1 MKKQVIE
8 ETLKKIKQDKIE
20 PTPKWH
26 FQLKNYAVW
35 LSFIGLVFL
44 GGISLGLLIYFSLG
58 LGQEMA
64 DFSDR
69 PQHLFAFWRF
79 LPHFWLALIPIVFF
93 LAFLIFRKTK
103 NGYHYDNLLIFLG
116 LLFSFVLLGNAV
128 YFSNNSEK
136 MNNCV
141 FRDIPYY
148 EEISYDKERMWSR
161 PELGFLGGKI
171 IKLENDNLNLEDFV
185 GTVWLVNFDEDIKM
199 GRRVSLVPD
208 VLIKIIGQKTDEN
221 VFEAEEIRSWERLK
235 GASRRAEICPMHRF

>member
-8 ETLKKIKQDKIE
+8 ETLKKIKQEKIE

-26 FQLKNYAVW
+26 FLLKNYAVW
-35 LSFIGLVFL
+35 LGFFGLVFL

-69 PQHLFAFWRF
+69 PQHLFSFWRF
-79 LPHFWLALIPIVFF
+79 LPHFWLILIPIVFF

-116 LLFSFVLLGNAV
+116 LLFSFALLGNAI
-128 YFSNNSEK
+128 YFSRNSE
-136 MNNCV
+136 MMDDCL
-141 FRDIPYY
+141 FRDVPYY
-148 EEISYDKERMWSR
+148 KDVSYDKERMWSR

-171 IKLENDNLNLEDFV
+171 VKLEEDNLNLEDFV
-185 GTVWLVNFDEDIKM
+185 GTVWLVKFDDDM
-199 GRRVSLVPD
+199 SLRPRVSLVPD
-208 VLIKIIGQKTDEN
+208 VLVKIIGQKTEEN
-221 VFEAEEIRSWERLK
+221 VFEAEEIRSWEKRK
-235 GASRRAEICPMHRF
+235 GGPKGPVVCPMH